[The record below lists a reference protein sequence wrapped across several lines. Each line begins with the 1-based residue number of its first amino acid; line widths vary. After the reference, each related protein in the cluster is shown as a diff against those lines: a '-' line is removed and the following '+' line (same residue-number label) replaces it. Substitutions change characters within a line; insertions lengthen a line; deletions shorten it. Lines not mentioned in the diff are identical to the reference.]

1 MQNSA
6 GFLYES
12 IALQFAQCLL
22 EAKFSDAHAM
32 LSVDLKESLAL
43 SELQST
49 YESMV
54 NYADDAAITVEVIEA
69 MSDWPDRRANDIG
82 WAYVAISGKVLSE
95 AVIVIIENATDTML
109 IRSIEWGRP

>member
-1 MQNSA
+1 MENMTNFS
-6 GFLYES
+6 YEP
-12 IALQFAQCLL
+12 IALLFAQCLL

-54 NYADDAAITVEVIEA
+54 NYPDDVAIVVEVIEA
-69 MSDWPDRRANDIG
+69 MSDWPDKRVNDIG
-82 WAYVAISGKVLSE
+82 WAYVAVSGKAFSE
-95 AVIVIIENATDTML
+95 AVAVIVENAAGTML